1 MPVTKSFKKKLRALR
16 KAVIVGA
23 TDGWDLGNPNETLNV
38 GLCFDPDAGPFG
50 IDLNE
55 TYDRVVTVS
64 AAAHQLAKAITG
76 KKL

>member
-1 MPVTKSFKKKLRALR
+1 MLDKKFKKKLRALR
-16 KAVIVGA
+16 KAVIVGV
-23 TDGWDLGNPNETLNV
+23 TDGWELGNPNETLNV
-38 GLCFDPDAGPFG
+38 GLIFDPNAGPFG

-64 AAAHQLAKAITG
+64 AATHQLVKAVTG